1 MDRQGFTCTL
11 QSHPYPCGFESG
23 WSGERGG
30 KKSLEKG
37 DLSHLPAFLEKHSM
51 IILKTFINICIKLYL
66 FIKLFFFS
74 CSSDDHNASSE
85 EKGMNSK
92 STLSN

>member
-1 MDRQGFTCTL
+1 
-11 QSHPYPCGFESG
+11 
-23 WSGERGG
+23 
-30 KKSLEKG
+30 
-37 DLSHLPAFLEKHSM
+37 M
-51 IILKTFINICIKLYL
+51 IILKTFIIICIKLYL

>member
-1 MDRQGFTCTL
+1 
-11 QSHPYPCGFESG
+11 
-23 WSGERGG
+23 
-30 KKSLEKG
+30 
-37 DLSHLPAFLEKHSM
+37 M
-51 IILKTFINICIKLYL
+51 IILKTFMIICIKLYL

-92 STLSN
+92 STLSNWKTQAALCGNLHF